1 MSELFN
7 ICQLYSAWAK
17 GTVLYT
23 RWAARC
29 GIGYPELMVLYS
41 LKTRT
46 DLTQRQ
52 ITEEVGL
59 VKATVNTVIRD
70 LKNRGLIIL
79 EPSRHDKREK
89 YVYLTEKG
97 KKYTE
102 EIIEPLLKAEERISG
117 KIGNDRMEQT
127 VATMELFN
135 MLFEKELKQRIES
148 EKQNL

>member
-1 MSELFN
+1 
-7 ICQLYSAWAK
+7 
-17 GTVLYT
+17 
-23 RWAARC
+23 
-29 GIGYPELMVLYS
+29 MVLYS

-127 VATMELFN
+127 IETMELFN